1 MDSLSGFTVF
11 VRVAETRSIVGAAR
25 TLGVSASAVGK
36 RVARLE
42 EGSSACA
49 CSTAAPAAS
58 P

>member
-42 EGSSACA
+42 RSSACA

>member
-42 EGSSACA
+42 EK
-49 CSTAAPAAS
+49 
-58 P
+58 

>member
-42 EGSSACA
+42 ENVARREIWRGFAQ
-49 CSTAAPAAS
+49 
-58 P
+58 

>member
-36 RVARLE
+36 RSPAWKRN
-42 EGSSACA
+42 SACA

>member
-1 MDSLSGFTVF
+1 MDSPSGFTVF

-42 EGSSACA
+42 EKLACA